1 VSAAV
6 VGIGLA
12 LEESVLLERVEEG
25 DGVSWVQVLTHLA
38 GQIPTRRLST
48 EADVARM
55 VAFLA
60 SPANGNTT
68 GAEIP
73 VTGGLHL

>member
-1 VSAAV
+1 MPSRRDWA
-6 VGIGLA
+6 
-12 LEESVLLERVEEG
+12 
-25 DGVSWVQVLTHLA
+25 
-38 GQIPTRRLST
+38 PTQAT
-48 EADVARM
+48 EADVARL